1 MHSRFGLPKFEM
13 ALIRVL
19 EIIIG
24 IGLAIA
30 EHSIPSTDARD
41 LADFAIDARIEAT

>member
-1 MHSRFGLPKFEM
+1 MHSRFGLSEFEM
-13 ALIRVL
+13 ALIRLL

-30 EHSIPSTDARD
+30 EHSIPSTNARD
-41 LADFAIDARIEAT
+41 FSDFAIGARIEAT

>member
-13 ALIRVL
+13 ALIRLL
-19 EIIIG
+19 ELIIG

-41 LADFAIDARIEAT
+41 FPDFAIGAPIKAA